1 MRPVLNDGERVVFS
15 SGMHWKNCLMP
26 SGVLAVGILFLSVRL
41 RFYGENLVV
50 NWDYWLNGLVSRS
63 TVSFVEAAV
72 CVFLMLCAAKTL
84 LDVVSTRYLV
94 TNRRIVAQ
102 HGWLDTVVCDMA
114 INRYETVTVH
124 KPLLGRLLG
133 YGDILLFSAGAQV
146 FLNDVPHPER
156 FRREIDALRDGKMNN
171 DIFYESEQSNYL

>member
-50 NWDYWLNGLVSRS
+50 NWDYWLSGLVSRS

-156 FRREIDALRDGKMNN
+156 FRQEIDALRDGKMNN
-171 DIFYESEQSNYL
+171 DIFYESEQSDYL